1 MVELVEQLRRLERK
15 FSPNMVSLPRV
26 QSPLD
31 KTQQPPNNRGA
42 DKMHSRGMNYANAYG
57 ELLRDRD
64 PKRFVELGV
73 FTGVS
78 LAMWCELYPQAEVI
92 GLDVDLSRIAKT
104 DLVNRG
110 AFEVNEPQV
119 FEWDAFDP
127 QPLSVLED
135 VDVFIDDGPHVTE
148 AVEKVALFMRDRMA
162 PGGLFI
168 VEDMRN
174 GADILRKVFPQGK
187 LFKHGM
193 LNAVTL

>member
-1 MVELVEQLRRLERK
+1 MELAEQLRLLERK
-15 FSPNMVSLPRV
+15 FSPNMVELPRV

-31 KTQQPPNNRGA
+31 KTKQPPNNRGA

-78 LAMWCELYPQAEVI
+78 LAMWCELYPHAEVV
-92 GLDVDLSRIAKT
+92 GLDVDLSRVNRV

-110 AFEVNEPQV
+110 AFKSNEPQV

-127 QPLSVLED
+127 QPLSVLEN

-148 AVEKVALFMRDRMA
+148 AVVKVAEFMRDRMA

-174 GADILRKVFPQGK
+174 GANILHEIFPQGK

>member
-1 MVELVEQLRRLERK
+1 VVELAEQLRRLERK

-31 KTQQPPNNRGA
+31 KTQQPANNRGA

-78 LAMWCELYPQAEVI
+78 LAMWCELYPNAEVI
-92 GLDVDLSRIAKT
+92 GLDVDLDRIAKT

-110 AFEVNEPQV
+110 AFQSNEPQV

-127 QPLSVLED
+127 KPLSVLED

-148 AVEKVALFMRDRMA
+148 AVVMVAEFMRDRMA

-174 GADILRKVFPQGK
+174 GADILRQVFPHGK

>member
-1 MVELVEQLRRLERK
+1 MELAEQLRLLERK
-15 FSPNMVSLPRV
+15 FSPNMVELPRV

-31 KTQQPPNNRGA
+31 KTKQPPNNRGA

-78 LAMWCELYPQAEVI
+78 LAMWCELYPHAEVV
-92 GLDVDLSRIAKT
+92 GLDVDLARVDRVGLA
-104 DLVNRG
+104 NRG
-110 AFEVNEPQV
+110 AFESNEPQV

-127 QPLSVLED
+127 EPLSVLED

-148 AVEKVALFMRDRMA
+148 AVVRVAEFMRDRMA
-162 PGGLFI
+162 SGGLFI

-174 GADILRKVFPQGK
+174 GADILREVFPQGR

-193 LNAVTL
+193 LNAVIL

>member
-1 MVELVEQLRRLERK
+1 MELAEQLRLLERK
-15 FSPNMVSLPRV
+15 FSPNMVELPRI

-31 KTQQPPNNRGA
+31 KTKQPPNNRGA

-78 LAMWCELYPQAEVI
+78 LAMWCELYPQAEVV
-92 GLDVDLSRIAKT
+92 GLDVDLSRVNRV
-104 DLVNRG
+104 DLANRG
-110 AFEVNEPQV
+110 AFEANEPQV

-127 QPLSVLED
+127 QPLAVLED

-148 AVEKVALFMRDRMA
+148 AVVKVAEFMRDRMA

-174 GADILRKVFPQGK
+174 GADILREVFPDGK

>member
-1 MVELVEQLRRLERK
+1 MVELAEQLRRLERK

-78 LAMWCELYPQAEVI
+78 LAMWCELYPNAEVI
-92 GLDVDLSRIAKT
+92 GLDVDLDRIAKT

-127 QPLSVLED
+127 KPLSVLED

-148 AVEKVALFMRDRMA
+148 AVVMVAEFMRDRMA

-174 GADILRKVFPQGK
+174 GADILRQVLPHGK

>member
-1 MVELVEQLRRLERK
+1 MELAEQLRLLERK
-15 FSPNMVSLPRV
+15 FSPNMVELPRV

-31 KTQQPPNNRGA
+31 KTKQPPNNRGA

-78 LAMWCELYPQAEVI
+78 LAMWCELYPHAEVV
-92 GLDVDLSRIAKT
+92 GLDVDLSRVNRV

-110 AFEVNEPQV
+110 AFVNNEPQV

-127 QPLSVLED
+127 QPLSVLEN

-148 AVEKVALFMRDRMA
+148 AVVKVAEFMRDRMA

-174 GADILRKVFPQGK
+174 GANILHEIFPQGK

>member
-1 MVELVEQLRRLERK
+1 MVELAEQLRRLERK

-78 LAMWCELYPQAEVI
+78 LAMWCELYGNAEVI
-92 GLDVDLSRIAKT
+92 GLDVDLDRIART
-104 DLVNRG
+104 DLMNRG

-127 QPLSVLED
+127 KPLSVLED

-148 AVEKVALFMRDRMA
+148 AVVMVAEFMRDRMA

-174 GADILRKVFPQGK
+174 GVDILRQVFPHGK